1 MGLKILKNFKK
12 NIYWR
17 INKYSLSKSQNM
29 RYIIKSRIETMDKL
43 LEGHSISRY
52 GDGELSLIY
61 KKKKNGINY
70 QEDNIEMRKRLAEIL
85 KSDLGNHI
93 VGIPGPLI
101 KVDDLT
107 LGEAYFGSKYYYT
120 NKKNLNKFL
129 SKTKVYYDQMISR
142 FYLPYTDKSDC
153 ELVVEKLKQLF
164 KDREVL
170 IVEGENTRFGL
181 GNELLLLA
189 KKVKRILCPPKNAY
203 KIYNKI
209 LERIELE
216 DKKQLI
222 LLALGP
228 TATILA
234 YDLAK
239 EGYQAVDIGHMD
251 IEYEWYLRKADR
263 KIDIENKAV
272 NEVSGV
278 VNKEI
283 KDKELKAVY
292 ESQIIDRISLD

>member
-17 INKYSLSKSQNM
+17 INKYSLSKSKDL

-43 LEGHSISRY
+43 LEGYSISRY

-70 QEDNIEMRKRLAEIL
+70 QEDNNEMRKRLAEIL
-85 KSDLGNHI
+85 KSDTDNHI

-101 KVDDLT
+101 KVDDLI
-107 LGEAYFGSKYYYT
+107 LGEAYFWSKYYYT

-181 GNELLLLA
+181 GNELLLFA
-189 KKVKRILCPPKNAY
+189 KEVKRILCPPKNAY
-203 KIYNKI
+203 KIYSKI
-209 LERIELE
+209 LERIKLE

-278 VNKEI
+278 VDKEI
-283 KDKELKAVY
+283 KDRELKAIY

>member
-17 INKYSLSKSQNM
+17 INKYSLSKSKDL

-43 LEGHSISRY
+43 LEGYSISRY

-70 QEDNIEMRKRLAEIL
+70 QEDNNEMRKRLAEIL
-85 KSDLGNHI
+85 KSDIENHI
-93 VGIPGPLI
+93 VGIPSPLI

-107 LGEAYFGSKYYYT
+107 LGEAYFWSKYYYT

-142 FYLPYTDKSDC
+142 FYLPYIDKSDC
-153 ELVVEKLKQLF
+153 KIIVEKLKQLF

-181 GNELLLLA
+181 GNELLLF
-189 KKVKRILCPPKNAY
+189 
-203 KIYNKI
+203 
-209 LERIELE
+209 E
-216 DKKQLI
+216 
-222 LLALGP
+222 
-228 TATILA
+228 
-234 YDLAK
+234 K
-239 EGYQAVDIGHMD
+239 E
-251 IEYEWYLRKADR
+251 
-263 KIDIENKAV
+263 
-272 NEVSGV
+272 
-278 VNKEI
+278 
-283 KDKELKAVY
+283 
-292 ESQIIDRISLD
+292 

>member
-17 INKYSLSKSQNM
+17 INKYSLSHSEEL
-29 RYIIKSRIETMDKL
+29 RYIIKSRIETMEKL
-43 LEGHSISRY
+43 LGGYSISRY

-70 QEDNIEMRKRLAEIL
+70 QEDNLEMRKRLAEIL
-85 KSDLGNHI
+85 LSNLKNHI

-101 KVDDLT
+101 KVDDLIR
-107 LGEAYFGSKYYYT
+107 GEAYFWSKYYYT
-120 NKKNLNKFL
+120 NKKNLNKHL
-129 SKTKVYYDQMISR
+129 SKTKIYYDQMI
-142 FYLPYTDKSDC
+142 
-153 ELVVEKLKQLF
+153 
-164 KDREVL
+164 L
-170 IVEGENTRFGL
+170 I
-181 GNELLLLA
+181 
-189 KKVKRILCPPKNAY
+189 
-203 KIYNKI
+203 
-209 LERIELE
+209 
-216 DKKQLI
+216 
-222 LLALGP
+222 ALGP

-278 VNKEI
+278 VDKEI
-283 KDKELKAVY
+283 KDEELKKMY
-292 ESQIIDRISLD
+292 ESQIIDKISLD

>member
-17 INKYSLSKSQNM
+17 INKYSLSHSEEL

-43 LEGHSISRY
+43 LEGYSISRY

-70 QEDNIEMRKRLAEIL
+70 QEDNLEMRKRLAEIL
-85 KSDLGNHI
+85 LSNLKNHI

-101 KVDDLT
+101 KVDDLIR
-107 LGEAYFGSKYYYT
+107 GEAYFWSKYYYT
-120 NKKNLNKFL
+120 NKKNLNKHL
-129 SKTKVYYDQMISR
+129 SKTKIYYDQMISR

-153 ELVVEKLKQLF
+153 KLIVEKLKQLF
-164 KDREVL
+164 QDREVL

-181 GNELLLLA
+181 GNELLSLA
-189 KKVKRILCPPKNAY
+189 KKVNRILCPPKNAY
-203 KIYNKI
+203 RIYNKI
-209 LERIELE
+209 LERIGKE

-222 LLALGP
+222 LVALGP

-251 IEYEWYLRKADR
+251 IEYEWYLRKEDR

-278 VNKEI
+278 VDKEI
-283 KDKELKAVY
+283 KDEELKKMY
-292 ESQIIDRISLD
+292 ESQIIDKISLD